1 MRPQVMHVNYRKDHP
16 HHRAQLAIW
25 ATAVGPWL
33 RGICLSADVRTF
45 DPSVQG
51 PGGEDALTTERTE
64 YVVDTYGMARDQ
76 VVETNRFVLRLIA
89 PNASSFET
97 DVPLQG
103 NRLPPSV
110 LSGRADSALT
120 PRTHSA
126 SRRTTVRQSRSHRS
140 MPKLGRPMPRS
151 VRYARPS
158 TKAVRSR
165 ATLSGCSHKTR
176 CPVFS

>member
-16 HHRAQLAIW
+16 QHRAQLAIW

-51 PGGEDALTTERTE
+51 PGGEDALTVERTE

-110 LSGRADSALT
+110 LESARRLST
-120 PRTHSA
+120 YAKNAFGEPPYYGQTVEVSSLDAETWTAYA
-126 SRRTTVRQSRSHRS
+126 S
-140 MPKLGRPMPRS
+140 
-151 VRYARPS
+151 
-158 TKAVRSR
+158 
-165 ATLSGCSHKTR
+165 
-176 CPVFS
+176 